1 MSRKTS
7 DIWYHFTTASNESA
21 KCKYCSVSYSYK
33 GGSTANLSRHLK
45 RKHVI
50 QYDVRKKICT
60 EKTDNLDPEENIDNP
75 NTVFVQQN
83 TSVSQNQPA
92 TSSFLT
98 SKITHTS
105 IKTSQSQTV
114 MDSFIP
120 RPLSMNKSQKIDEQL
135 GIMIAKEFQPF
146 SVVENIEFRKF
157 VNMLNPNYAIPS
169 RKTVSKSIIPQLLEK
184 TKQKVKTNL
193 NNAIYIAFTTD
204 SWTSLNNDSF
214 VAITVHYIDSI
225 ECVLKSYLL
234 GCYYFEQAHTAI
246 NLSEFM
252 NKCFDEWGISE
263 KIKIAVSD
271 NAANITSAIS
281 LNSNWRHMPCLAHGI
296 NLIAQSGLLDIQY
309 IHKKVKSIVEFFKR
323 STKSYIKLKQTQ
335 TQMGQPLLK
344 LIQDVSTRWNS
355 TYDMFQR
362 CIDIKDPLIST
373 IALIGK
379 IENLSP
385 DDFDIMEHYCSI
397 FKPFKEMTVELSS
410 EKGVSISKVIITMQC
425 IIISHKKE
433 KKRSQFTTCHILYAF
448 NYGKNAEKRFEGI
461 GEQRLLTEATI
472 LDPRFKKKG
481 FSNTTSYERAY
492 QKIIQTV
499 TTIIQIEK
507 HNLSENEVNAVQ
519 EDSNEKEQFDIWKD
533 FDLQV

>member
-7 DIWYHFTTASNESA
+7 DIWYHFTTATNESA

-45 RKHVI
+45 RKHII
-50 QYDVRKKICT
+50 QYDVRKKMCT
-60 EKTDNLDPEENIDNP
+60 EKTDNLDLEENIDDP
-75 NTVFVQQN
+75 NTVFVQQHSSE
-83 TSVSQNQPA
+83 TQNQPS
-92 TSSFLT
+92 TSSLLT

-146 SVVENIEFRKF
+146 SIVENVEFRKF

-184 TKQKVKTNL
+184 TKQKVKMNL
-193 NNAIYIAFTTD
+193 SNAKYIAFTTD
-204 SWTSLNNDSF
+204 GWTSLNNDSF

-252 NKCFDEWGISE
+252 NKCFDEWEISE

-281 LNSNWRHMPCLAHGI
+281 LNSNWRHMPCLAHSI
-296 NLIAQSGLLDIQY
+296 NLIA
-309 IHKKVKSIVEFFKR
+309 
-323 STKSYIKLKQTQ
+323 
-335 TQMGQPLLK
+335 
-344 LIQDVSTRWNS
+344 
-355 TYDMFQR
+355 
-362 CIDIKDPLIST
+362 
-373 IALIGK
+373 
-379 IENLSP
+379 
-385 DDFDIMEHYCSI
+385 
-397 FKPFKEMTVELSS
+397 
-410 EKGVSISKVIITMQC
+410 
-425 IIISHKKE
+425 
-433 KKRSQFTTCHILYAF
+433 
-448 NYGKNAEKRFEGI
+448 
-461 GEQRLLTEATI
+461 
-472 LDPRFKKKG
+472 
-481 FSNTTSYERAY
+481 
-492 QKIIQTV
+492 
-499 TTIIQIEK
+499 
-507 HNLSENEVNAVQ
+507 
-519 EDSNEKEQFDIWKD
+519 
-533 FDLQV
+533 